1 MRRPHLLARYMR
13 TCRDAVLRSRWTGD
27 SVDDRRFYIGRRAV
41 VRGDEHVQS
50 VVHRP
55 GDVRKSHTILVNL
68 DRAERIGNV
77 QFFFRVESPSIGKTD
92 FAVIDFYNH
101 CPEEAQSPELRR
113 ALGFCVVVR
122 NGDMAP
128 PGQRCCLLLTELST
142 KMSYLAHDGL
152 LYCAHD
158 AAPPCPGG
166 AHCKNWQ
173 LSGPHYREKTGL
185 KNLQKCLR
193 REAGAA
199 PDFVAPPGTPD
210 WAVDAAR
217 NEHTLRHLTHTG
229 TWEQTARWLKK
240 RQRVRSGRQRLF
252 DAVLNR
258 LQHTIIGMGDGCIAH
273 WAKGHP
279 PSPEGERFFERG
291 MSRGDVIISVPEF
304 NTSQVSAWGCCGG
317 Y

>member
-1 MRRPHLLARYMR
+1 MNTYLVHVPFNRLLAHRSKLIIVLQLNLWMRRPHLLARYMR
-13 TCRDAVLRSRWTGD
+13 TCRDAVLRSRWTGHQQQA
-27 SVDDRRFYIGRRAV
+27 SRFYIGKMAV

-68 DRAERIGNV
+68 DRVERIGNV

-152 LYCAHD
+152 LYCAPLLHPKCKQTVI
-158 AAPPCPGG
+158 ALAPPLADHRTYNLPFSCDAGSCNASQTFPV
-166 AHCKNWQ
+166 HDPKQ
-173 LSGPHYREKTGL
+173 L
-185 KNLQKCLR
+185 LQ
-193 REAGAA
+193 
-199 PDFVAPPGTPD
+199 
-210 WAVDAAR
+210 
-217 NEHTLRHLTHTG
+217 
-229 TWEQTARWLKK
+229 
-240 RQRVRSGRQRLF
+240 
-252 DAVLNR
+252 
-258 LQHTIIGMGDGCIAH
+258 
-273 WAKGHP
+273 
-279 PSPEGERFFERG
+279 
-291 MSRGDVIISVPEF
+291 
-304 NTSQVSAWGCCGG
+304 
-317 Y
+317 